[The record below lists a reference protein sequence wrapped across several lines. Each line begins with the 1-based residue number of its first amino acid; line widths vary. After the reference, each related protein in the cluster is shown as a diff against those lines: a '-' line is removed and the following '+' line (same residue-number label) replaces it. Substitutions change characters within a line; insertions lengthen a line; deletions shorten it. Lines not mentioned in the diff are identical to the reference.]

1 MIVSKNLPVVSQTD
15 NDASN
20 QSTNVFASEIYAKLC
35 GSVGKSFTLLEVSIL
50 SVYQI

>member
-20 QSTNVFASEIYAKLC
+20 QSTNAFASEIYAKLC
-35 GSVGKSFTLLEVSIL
+35 GSVGKWFTLLEVSIL